1 MRVVDDAEHLGI
13 RLADEFHAAG
23 NAAGGEARYDGG
35 VAHAE
40 QLGAGDGD
48 EGVLHVEEAGE
59 VDGDGELPL
68 GGLALVLLG
77 IRAVGDEGEL
87 GAQGLD
93 VGRPDVRV
101 DHVTAAAL
109 DGIGARGRDGDDA
122 FDAGSARRVKDALEV
137 GGAEV
142 DHGVVA
148 LGEDLELAGEVVLE
162 GGVLDGGDV
171 VCADVEE
178 RRDVE
183 REAEAAVILERL
195 ARDLHHHGGEVLIA
209 GVGEVAPEVGRLGR
223 GVRGLDVLRAVI
235 GVN

>member
-1 MRVVDDAEHLGI
+1 M
-13 RLADEFHAAG
+13 
-23 NAAGGEARYDGG
+23 
-35 VAHAE
+35 AE
-40 QLGAGDGD
+40 QLSAGDGD

-59 VDGDGELPL
+59 VNGDGELPL
-68 GGLALVLLG
+68 DVLTVFLGG

-101 DHVTAAAL
+101 DHVAAAAL
-109 DGIGARGRDGDDA
+109 DGIGARGRDGDDVL
-122 FDAGSARRVKDALEV
+122 DAGSARRVEDTLEV

-148 LGEDLELAGEVVLE
+148 LGEDLELAGEVILE

-171 VCADVEE
+171 IRADVEE

-195 ARDLHHHGGEVLIA
+195 ARDLHHHGGEVMLA
-209 GVGEVAPEVGRLGR
+209 GVGEVAPEVGCLGR
-223 GVRGLDVLRAVI
+223 GVGGLDVLRAVI
-235 GVN
+235 GVD